1 MQDFIDLSGFKGLVI
16 DDAPTSRS
24 AMKAQLH
31 QVGVRD
37 VQMASSVPEAR
48 KVIGVDIPGGRTN
61 YFDIILCD
69 YYMGDGPNGQDLLEE
84 LRQGRYLKNSQVFF
98 MVTAEAAFRTIIEV
112 AEYSPDDYL
121 IKPITAALLSQRLM
135 ATIKRKKQLDAVY
148 APYDNGDY
156 KKAIEEGKRLLSA
169 NTPGQIEIKKLIAY
183 SLVEMGHFDEARILF
198 SHVHE
203 KHGAPWALIG
213 EAKLKMR
220 EKEYEAALS
229 DIKQVIQAN
238 PKYLSAIDLSIEAH
252 QKVNDYQ
259 GAFKMAKKILDLT
272 PNNVSR
278 LQKGGALAQAVGN
291 SEAEALLSRAIKIG
305 SNSVN
310 LTVRTYFQLALI
322 KMRKDGKK
330 LSKDT
335 VDSIKSMV
343 EFAEKSESEKGKAFY
358 QLTASLID
366 RIAAN
371 DFPRAYASLLEA
383 KSIIKSEDFELDH
396 CIDLLATCAL
406 LCDRFGNDLIGDDE
420 RVELG
425 NICSSLVQRFAGTKQ
440 LLQSLEKSVEDCPTM
455 LSMVQEQGR
464 LFEEI
469 IHVQMKRIAK
479 REFAEAAREFE
490 RIATETRNEWVA
502 FAAGKVRRR
511 AAESQGQQNLKVAV

>member
-1 MQDFIDLSGFKGLVI
+1 MDLSSCKGLVI

-48 KVIGVDIPGGRTN
+48 KVLGVDIPGGRTN

-135 ATIKRKKQLDAVY
+135 NTIKKKKQLEAVY
-148 APYDNGDY
+148 TPYDNADF
-156 KKAIEEGKRLLSA
+156 KRTIEEGKKLLA
-169 NTPGQIEIKKLIAY
+169 TNPPGQIEIKKLIAY
-183 SLVEMGHFDEARILF
+183 SLVEMGHFDEARVLF
-198 SHVHE
+198 NHVHE

-220 EKEYEAALS
+220 EKEYESALA

-238 PKYLSAIDLSIEAH
+238 PKYLSAIDLSIEVH
-252 QKVNDYQ
+252 EKVNDHQ
-259 GAFKMAKKILDLT
+259 GAFRMAKKILELT
-272 PNNVSR
+272 PNNVTR
-278 LQKGGALAQAVGN
+278 LQKGGAIAQTIGN

-305 SNSVN
+305 SNSAN
-310 LTVRTYFQLALI
+310 LSARTYFQLALI
-322 KMRKDGKK
+322 KIRKDGKK
-330 LSKDT
+330 SSKDT
-335 VDSIKSMV
+335 LDFIKSMV
-343 EFAEKSESEKGKAFY
+343 DFSENSESEKGKAFY
-358 QLTASLID
+358 QISARLLD

-371 DFPRAYASLLEA
+371 DFAKAYALLLDA
-383 KSIIKSEDFELDH
+383 RSIMRSDDFEIDH
-396 CIDLLATCAL
+396 CVDLLSACAL
-406 LCDRFGNDLIGDDE
+406 LCNHFERDLVGPNEKTEIEG
-420 RVELG
+420 
-425 NICSSLVQRFAGTKQ
+425 ICTFLIRRFAGTKQ
-440 LLQSLEKSVEDCPTM
+440 LLAALEKSVDECP
-455 LSMVQEQGR
+455 LVSEIVKEQGR
-464 LFEEI
+464 AFEEI
-469 IHVQMKRIAK
+469 IHTQMKRIAK
-479 REFAEAAREFE
+479 REFSEAAAEFE
-490 RIATETRNEWVA
+490 RIAKETQNEWVS
-502 FAAGKVRRR
+502 FAAKKVRKR
-511 AAESQGQQNLKVAV
+511 AADALAQQSMKVAV

>member
-1 MQDFIDLSGFKGLVI
+1 M
-16 DDAPTSRS
+16 
-24 AMKAQLH
+24 
-31 QVGVRD
+31 
-37 VQMASSVPEAR
+37 
-48 KVIGVDIPGGRTN
+48 
-61 YFDIILCD
+61 
-69 YYMGDGPNGQDLLEE
+69 
-84 LRQGRYLKNSQVFF
+84 
-98 MVTAEAAFRTIIEV
+98 
-112 AEYSPDDYL
+112 
-121 IKPITAALLSQRLM
+121 
-135 ATIKRKKQLDAVY
+135 
-148 APYDNGDY
+148 
-156 KKAIEEGKRLLSA
+156 
-169 NTPGQIEIKKLIAY
+169 
-183 SLVEMGHFDEARILF
+183 
-198 SHVHE
+198 
-203 KHGAPWALIG
+203 
-213 EAKLKMR
+213 
-220 EKEYEAALS
+220 
-229 DIKQVIQAN
+229 
-238 PKYLSAIDLSIEAH
+238 
-252 QKVNDYQ
+252 
-259 GAFKMAKKILDLT
+259 
-272 PNNVSR
+272 
-278 LQKGGALAQAVGN
+278 
-291 SEAEALLSRAIKIG
+291 
-305 SNSVN
+305 
-310 LTVRTYFQLALI
+310 RTYFQLALI

-330 LSKDT
+330 LSKET

-366 RIAAN
+366 RIAEN